1 MASACFELKKSK
13 GQFMW
18 NLKAK
23 NGKVVLTSERYKTRR
38 AAQAGIASVKK
49 NCGQDGCYLRKTTP
63 SGNYRFNLVATNGQ
77 VVGASQNYASYSGRN
92 AGIASVKKNAKRAKV
107 EDLT

>member
-1 MASACFELKKSK
+1 MAGSFELKRSK

-18 NLKAK
+18 NLKSS

-49 NCGQDGCYLRKTTP
+49 NCSRDGCYARKTTP
-63 SGNYRFNLVATNGQ
+63 SGKYRFNLVAGNGE
-77 VVGASQNYASYSGRN
+77 VVGASQNYASASGRN
-92 AGIASVKKNAKRAKV
+92 NGIASVKKNARGAKV
-107 EDLT
+107 IDNT